1 MTDSIHLARFI
12 EHMLD
17 GDNFDPNIKD
27 FSAEARSALI
37 SAGDN
42 IEDVL
47 TSTLNVLAQSPTIQL
62 RDFDPA
68 ATRALVE
75 RLRFWEALVT
85 ALEVI
90 HRMARDQE
98 LVLEDSLQR
107 TANHINKELKHYT
120 DDNALRR
127 NQCLAPLSR
136 LPGEGPRRGGEGLFE
151 RTHSSVSCAPLPLA
165 GRGSPKGG

>member
-120 DDNALRR
+120 DDNALTAGDFKDLITYMSRSSKGRRR
-127 NQCLAPLSR
+127 NQRIIDQTTKAVEEASQTP
-136 LPGEGPRRGGEGLFE
+136 
-151 RTHSSVSCAPLPLA
+151 
-165 GRGSPKGG
+165 PKPTP